1 MTEAA
6 TRLEYVER
14 VVRHALED
22 LKAVEPV
29 TLDVRGKTPIT
40 DLMIIASGNSTRH
53 VKSIVDSV
61 VEKAKEAGLRP
72 LGVEGE
78 DAGEWILVDLGD
90 AVVHVMLPAVRE
102 LYRLERIW
110 GLDADE
116 EDASPLSQAH
126 Q

>member
-6 TRLEYVER
+6 MQLDHLEQ
-14 VVRHALED
+14 VVKNALED

-29 TLDVRGKTPIT
+29 MLDVRGKTPIT
-40 DLMIIASGNSTRH
+40 DMMFVASGNSTRH
-53 VKSIVDSV
+53 VKSIADSV
-61 VEKAKEAGLRP
+61 IDKARQAGVRP
-72 LGVEGE
+72 VGIEGE

-90 AVVHVMLPAVRE
+90 AVVHVMLPKVRE

-110 GLDADE
+110 GFDADE
-116 EDASPLSQAH
+116 EPAMLSLVH